1 LYRLQ
6 SRAQFEAVLGSPVV
20 AKTPN
25 FALHL
30 RSEPTNASPQ
40 TPAHSPDQAALF
52 EPQAASLGAMVPKR
66 WARKAVT
73 RNLVKRQIYAVAQEH
88 LPDQPP
94 HAYVVR
100 LRQPF
105 AAQKFRSAASGA
117 LKQEVRSQLLT
128 LLNRPLGS
136 QVP

>member
-40 TPAHSPDQAALF
+40 TPAHSPDLF

-100 LRQPF
+100 LRQAF